1 MTLSPKMQELDAEIV
16 RLIQECKLD
25 SWNSFIEND
34 VRVPG
39 ELLPALM
46 ANRAELIS
54 LATPRA
60 LPAEAVAELYKLIAV
75 LLGTNIA
82 LREHAEEL
90 SVLVKNW
97 MSQFAGL
104 KGVADQIDHFANFRR
119 FTASE
124 D

>member
-16 RLIQECKLD
+16 RLMQACKLD
-25 SWNSFIEND
+25 SWNSFVEND

-39 ELLPALM
+39 DLLPALL
-46 ANRAELIS
+46 AQRAELVK
-54 LATPRA
+54 LAQPRA
-60 LPAEAVAELYKLIAV
+60 CSAEEAAELYKLIAV
-75 LLGTNIA
+75 LLATNIA
-82 LREHAEEL
+82 LKQHAEQTAG
-90 SVLVKNW
+90 LVRNW

-119 FTASE
+119 FTDSE

>member
-1 MTLSPKMQELDAEIV
+1 MQELNAEIA
-16 RLIQECKLD
+16 RLIRECKLD
-25 SWNSFIEND
+25 SWNIFISEL
-34 VRVPG
+34 RVPG
-39 ELLPALM
+39 DLIPALM
-46 ANRAELIS
+46 AGRAELVN
-54 LATPRA
+54 LAQPRA
-60 LPAEAVAELYKLIAV
+60 MSAEEVADLYTLIAT

-82 LREHAEEL
+82 LRDHAEEL

-119 FTASE
+119 FTDSE